1 MTTKELNLIMHLR
14 NDCRKSLS
22 LIGRDINVPV
32 TTLFSMLKDMEKD
45 VIKKYACLVDLQRF
59 GYGVRICLAIKCKD
73 KNKEEVKNF
82 IINNKNIDSV
92 FRTNNGF
99 DFFVDAVFRNVS
111 EMENFLEQ
119 LDDFKLKKKNLHH
132 VVEEY
137 KKEDF
142 LTREEHLE
150 LFV

>member
-1 MTTKELNLIMHLR
+1 MKSRELSLIMHLR

-22 LIGRDINVPV
+22 LIGREINVPV
-32 TTLFSMLKDMEKD
+32 TTLFSMLKEMEKD

-59 GYGVRICLAIKCKD
+59 GYGVRICLAIKCRD

-92 FRTNNGF
+92 FRTNNGY
-99 DFFVDAVFRNVS
+99 DFFIEAVFRNVGD
-111 EMENFLEQ
+111 MESFLEQ
-119 LDDFKLKKKNLHH
+119 LDDLKPKKKVLHH
-132 VVEEY
+132 IVEEY

-142 LTREEHLE
+142 LTREEHLA
-150 LFV
+150 LFG